1 MRRKN
6 RVGNIKM
13 DYVELYTD
21 LKIKGNRNNP
31 AEI

>member
-6 RVGNIKM
+6 RAGKM
-13 DYVELYTD
+13 DQVELHTD